1 MISGSGGITKNGSGT
16 LTLSA
21 NNTYT
26 GVTTVAAGLL
36 FVNGQQSSS
45 PVVLTGGTLGGTGRV
60 GSITGTSGAIK
71 PGTAAAPGILNSGNV
86 SLNPGSSLVI
96 DLDGLTAGT
105 GYRQLNVNGS
115 VSLGGSTLD
124 VSANFPTN
132 VNDKFTIINNDGNDP
147 VSGTFAGLPE
157 GAQLTLG
164 GFLYSISYQG
174 TDGTGNDVVL
184 TRLVTPGPPPPSISV
199 GDVIVSE
206 GDSGTT
212 PATFTLTLS
221 APSAQTVTVDYSTAD
236 ETATSPDDYVSAS
249 GTLTFNPGE
258 TTKPI
263 TVLVNGDTLE

>member
-1 MISGSGGITKNGSGT
+1 VSGR
-16 LTLSA
+16 
-21 NNTYT
+21 
-26 GVTTVAAGLL
+26 LL
-36 FVNGQQSSS
+36 PVNGQQSNS

-71 PGTAAAPGILNSGNV
+71 PGTAAATGILNSGNV
-86 SLNPGSSLVI
+86 SLNPGTSLVI

-132 VNDKFTIINNDGNDP
+132 VTDKFTIIRNEGNDR
-147 VSGTFAGLPE
+147 VRGTFAGLPE
-157 GAQLTLG
+157 GAILTLG
-164 GFLYSISYQG
+164 GFRYSISYQG
-174 TDGTGNDVVL
+174 GTGNDVEL
-184 TRLVTPGPPPPSISV
+184 TRLITPGPPPPSISV
-199 GDVIVSE
+199 GDVTVTE

-236 ETATSPDDYVSAS
+236 ETAISPDDY
-249 GTLTFNPGE
+249 T
-258 TTKPI
+258 
-263 TVLVNGDTLE
+263 